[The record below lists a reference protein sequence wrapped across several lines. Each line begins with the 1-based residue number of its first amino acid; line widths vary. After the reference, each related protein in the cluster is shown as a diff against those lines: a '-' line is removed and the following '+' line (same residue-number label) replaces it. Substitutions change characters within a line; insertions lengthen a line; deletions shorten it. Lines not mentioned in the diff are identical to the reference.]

1 MRKDTVRTVDQALDG
16 ALEGGREHA
25 AQALQRVVT
34 AIYRTVE
41 QNTCVLARERSDDRC
56 ADLVAKYN
64 DYTPYELCPSE
75 QVANGA
81 DGGAHDKLILCCA
94 WAHPVQ
100 QWKALE
106 STLYL

>member
-41 QNTCVLARERSDDRC
+41 QNTCVLARDRSDGGVGCDRECHFARRLFGRSNRYARFRKQVEEFKIVGTGIFNEVGLDTRASFC
-56 ADLVAKYN
+56 A
-64 DYTPYELCPSE
+64 
-75 QVANGA
+75 
-81 DGGAHDKLILCCA
+81 
-94 WAHPVQ
+94 
-100 QWKALE
+100 
-106 STLYL
+106 

>member
-41 QNTCVLARERSDDRC
+41 QNTCVLARDRSD
-56 ADLVAKYN
+56 
-64 DYTPYELCPSE
+64 
-75 QVANGA
+75 
-81 DGGAHDKLILCCA
+81 GG
-94 WAHPVQ
+94 VG
-100 QWKALE
+100 
-106 STLYL
+106 